1 MEKLDEEIVNNEELK
16 CYNSFDASSS
26 KDGIIL
32 NGSHKNGK
40 CRLKER
46 KFDLEN
52 HQVGEMDP
60 NNVFQQLYIKFI
72 FSYEIHTL
80 TNIVFILTEIFSQN

>member
-60 NNVFQQLYIKFI
+60 NNVFRQFCIF